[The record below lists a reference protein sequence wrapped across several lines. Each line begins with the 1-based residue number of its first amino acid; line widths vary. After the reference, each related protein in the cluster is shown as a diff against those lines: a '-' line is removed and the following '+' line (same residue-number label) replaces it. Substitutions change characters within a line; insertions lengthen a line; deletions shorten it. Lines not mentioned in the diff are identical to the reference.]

1 MNELKMIMISAEDY
15 IEYESKLIFTLSRIE
30 NHCAAK
36 NGRTFHDSTSFKC
49 PGPHVLP
56 IDNIKLKYFLF
67 NFFFLNV
74 FSNHSRVSFVCW
86 AVCGRVRYTFYL
98 SK

>member
-67 NFFFLNV
+67 KFFFPERV
-74 FSNHSRVSFVCW
+74 FESLKSFVCVLGGLR
-86 AVCGRVRYTFYL
+86 ARSLHILFE
-98 SK
+98 